1 MAGLKGK
8 VVLVTG
14 ASSGIG
20 KGTATHMAGLGCKL
34 ALVARN
40 AEALAAV
47 AEECKAAGSPDVLVA
62 PHDLS
67 VEEEC
72 VKAVNET
79 VEHFGGLDVLVNNAG
94 VMRSENLANV
104 TSEAFDESIGLNL
117 KSALILTQ
125 KAALHL
131 EQSTT
136 KAVVNVSSIAG
147 LRAYPGAIAY
157 KISKAGMDQMTRC
170 TALELAPKGIRVN
183 SVNPGVI
190 GDTEIFQRAGMSGK
204 AVKGYLSRGER
215 THPLGRVGRV
225 DEVAKVIAFLASE
238 DASFVC
244 GQTIAI
250 DGGRSVMCPS

>member
-1 MAGLKGK
+1 MSGLKDK

-40 AEALAAV
+40 GEALAKV
-47 AEECKAAGSPDVLVA
+47 AEECKELGSPDVLVA

-72 VKAVNET
+72 VKSIEET
-79 VEHFGGLDVLVNNAG
+79 VQHFGGLDVLVNNAG
-94 VMRSENLANV
+94 VMRTENLANI
-104 TSEAFDESIGLNL
+104 TGEAFDESMNVNVR
-117 KSALILTQ
+117 SALILTQ
-125 KAALHL
+125 KAVVHL
-131 EQSTT
+131 EKSEV

-147 LRAYPGAIAY
+147 LRAYPGTLAY
-157 KISKAGMDQMTRC
+157 KISKAAMDQMTRC
-170 TALELAPKGIRVN
+170 NAIELAPKGIRVN

-190 GDTEIFQRAGMSGK
+190 EGTEVFQRAGMSNK
-204 AVKGYLSRGER
+204 TVKGYLARGER

-225 DEVAKVIAFLASE
+225 DEVAKVIAFLASQ
-238 DASFVC
+238 DASFVV